1 MDQGGVGEFEAER
14 ARLLAVAYRMLGSAA
29 EAEDAV
35 QDTFLRWNA
44 ADRGA
49 VRNPAAWLTK
59 VLTNLCSTRLA
70 SARAR
75 RESYIGPWLPEPVA
89 TADSAFGPLDTAEL
103 RESVSM
109 AFLLLLERLTPPERA
124 VFVLR
129 EAFEYSH
136 REIAEILDLTEAN
149 CQQLYRRA
157 RLRVTQD
164 RPRFTASR
172 DEGGRIA
179 RRFLSAAQGGDIA
192 GLQSL
197 LAEDVVAWAD
207 GGGRTPA
214 ARKPVRGAD
223 RVSRYLT
230 SWMSR
235 DIPGLEV
242 RITEVNGQPGLLAI
256 VGGELLIAGVLDVV
270 EGRITAIRIVTN
282 PDKLGFLA
290 AQLV

>member
-1 MDQGGVGEFEAER
+1 MDRDELREFEAGR
-14 ARLLAVAYRMLGSAA
+14 ARLLAVAYRLLGSAT

-44 ADRGA
+44 ADRDA

-59 VLTNLCSTRLA
+59 VLTNLCLTRLT

-75 RESYIGPWLPEPVA
+75 RESYVGPWLPEPVA
-89 TADSAFGPLDTAEL
+89 TAGTPFGPLDTAER
-103 RESVSM
+103 RETVSM

-136 REIAEILDLTEAN
+136 REIAEILELTVAN

-157 RLRVTQD
+157 RLRAPQD

-172 DEGGRIA
+172 DEGLHIA
-179 RRFLSAAQGGDIA
+179 QHFLVAARGGDLS
-192 GLQSL
+192 GLESL
-197 LAEDVVAWAD
+197 LAADVVSWAD

-214 ARKPVRGAD
+214 ARTPVRGAH
-223 RVSRYLT
+223 RVARYLAG
-230 SWMSR
+230 WMNR
-235 DIPGLEV
+235 DVPGLAV
-242 RITEVNGQPGLLAI
+242 RIAEVNGQPGLLAI
-256 VGGELLIAGVLDVV
+256 VDGALVLVV
-270 EGRITAIRIVTN
+270 TLEVADGRIAAVRIVNN

-290 AQLV
+290 TQVL